1 MTVRK
6 RKDTGKWVCD
16 FYHNGERIVRTLKF
30 ARTKNE
36 AEQAEAV
43 VMNQIFQEAYGFE
56 AKLIKILRIL

>member
-43 VMNQIFQEAYGFE
+43 VMNHIFQEAYGFE